1 MCLNKINELCKLES
15 TRMAEQQQQNAN
27 DVSMALPTEQQD
39 NNPGSYEELHRFVD
53 KYNAI
58 KDRNIILKEVSRSF
72 PDLLRRGQSYG
83 SERIKFSFSSIPIR
97 N

>member
-1 MCLNKINELCKLES
+1 MCLNKINGLCKLES

-53 KYNAI
+53 K
-58 KDRNIILKEVSRSF
+58 
-72 PDLLRRGQSYG
+72 
-83 SERIKFSFSSIPIR
+83 
-97 N
+97 